1 MSFEETRHS
10 QSATRRNVVK
20 REGHE
25 LIPTLPAEQMLPATL
40 VGKLKNHFSN

>member
-1 MSFEETRHS
+1 MSFEETSHS

-20 REGHE
+20 RERDE
-25 LIPTLPAEQMLPATL
+25 LTPTLLAEQMSPATL